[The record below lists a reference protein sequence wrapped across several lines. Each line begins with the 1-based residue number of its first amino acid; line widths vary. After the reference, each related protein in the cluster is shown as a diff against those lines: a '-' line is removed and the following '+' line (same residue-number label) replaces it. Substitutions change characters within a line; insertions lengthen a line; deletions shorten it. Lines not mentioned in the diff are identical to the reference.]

1 MLGEIKKRVIS
12 ICYFLR
18 RIHSG
23 VTAYLRL
30 QLRGLVSAVD
40 LQFIGGRK
48 PPFESHKS
56 KSAREK
62 EIDQKKVGKFVITSV
77 FSHFNSFN

>member
-1 MLGEIKKRVIS
+1 MFGEIKKRVIS

-30 QLRGLVSAVD
+30 QLRGLVSAV
-40 LQFIGGRK
+40 
-48 PPFESHKS
+48 
-56 KSAREK
+56 
-62 EIDQKKVGKFVITSV
+62 
-77 FSHFNSFN
+77 FNL